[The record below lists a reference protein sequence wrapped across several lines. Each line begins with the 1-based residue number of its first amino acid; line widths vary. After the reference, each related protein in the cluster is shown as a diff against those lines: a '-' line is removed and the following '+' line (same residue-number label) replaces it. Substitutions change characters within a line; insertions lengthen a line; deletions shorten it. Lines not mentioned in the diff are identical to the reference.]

1 MKTDFFGKGL
11 WSANATIRI
20 SFNSLGVNGNFMQ
33 IYETDERG
41 TFFRINVKIFLV
53 KCKNML
59 ARFNK

>member
-1 MKTDFFGKGL
+1 MQRLSMIG
-11 WSANATIRI
+11 I

-41 TFFRINVKIFLV
+41 MFFRINVKIFLV

>member
-1 MKTDFFGKGL
+1 MQRLSMIG
-11 WSANATIRI
+11 I

-33 IYETDERG
+33 IYETDERD